1 MTKLMTFCAAAALTL
16 TSFANNDEGTTRY
29 KVDASASEIT
39 WHATKVTGEHMGT
52 CLLYTSPS
60 PRDAHESRMPSSA

>member
-1 MTKLMTFCAAAALTL
+1 MNKFHIAVDLNTKAVEQMINQLSGLSGNL
-16 TSFANNDEGTTRY
+16 WQIKEKHLKD
-29 KVDASASEIT
+29 
-39 WHATKVTGEHMGT
+39 T